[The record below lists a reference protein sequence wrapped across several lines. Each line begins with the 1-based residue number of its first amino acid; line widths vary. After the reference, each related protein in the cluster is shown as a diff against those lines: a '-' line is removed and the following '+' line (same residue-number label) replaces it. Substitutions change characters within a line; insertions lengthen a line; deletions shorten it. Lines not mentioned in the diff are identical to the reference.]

1 MRKAGRS
8 LFFGSLV
15 LAGLMLGSFWA
26 ACFAADFSADFV
38 VKSKGEDE
46 IVGKVFVKGQK
57 VRQEISEGDE
67 KQVLIIRPDK
77 GVTWMLTS
85 EDKSY
90 MEIPYES
97 QGQAFE
103 VWTAESEKQGKL
115 LGEEAVAG
123 HPCKKFELV
132 EDGEKTTYW
141 VSKKLSFPIK
151 VQDSESVMEYKNIKE
166 GTMDDALFEVPQ
178 GFEKLTTPAMPQM
191 SVTPE
196 KDGNQ

>member
-1 MRKAGRS
+1 MNKAGTS
-8 LFFGSLV
+8 LGFGALIIV
-15 LAGLMLGSFWA
+15 GLMLGVFGA

-46 IVGKVFVKGQK
+46 IVGKIFVKGQK
-57 VRQEISEGDE
+57 IRQEISEADE
-67 KQVLIIRPDK
+67 KQILIIRPDK

-97 QGQAFE
+97 QGQAFD
-103 VWTAESEKQGKL
+103 VWTAESEKLGKL
-115 LGEEAVAG
+115 LGEETVAG

-132 EDGEKTTYW
+132 EEGEKATYW
-141 VSKKLSFPIK
+141 VSKKLAFPIK
-151 VQDSESVMEYKNIKE
+151 VQDAESIMEYKNIKE
-166 GTMDDALFEVPQ
+166 GSVDDALFEVPK

-191 SVTPE
+191 PVMPE
-196 KDGNQ
+196 KEGSQ

>member
-1 MRKAGRS
+1 MSKAGWS
-8 LFFGSLV
+8 LVFGSMFIAGLV
-15 LAGLMLGSFWA
+15 LGAFGTGCL
-26 ACFAADFSADFV
+26 AADFSADFV

-57 VRQEISEGDE
+57 IRQEIEEGDE

-103 VWTAESEKQGKL
+103 VWTPESEKLGKL
-115 LGEEAVAG
+115 VGEETVAG
-123 HPCKKFELV
+123 YPCKKFELV
-132 EDGEKTTYW
+132 EEGEKATYW

-166 GTMDDALFEVPQ
+166 GTVEDGLFEVPQ
-178 GFEKLTTPAMPQM
+178 GFEKLSSPAVPQM

-196 KDGNQ
+196 KEGSQ

>member
-1 MRKAGRS
+1 MNKAGW
-8 LFFGSLV
+8 SLV
-15 LAGLMLGSFWA
+15 LGSMIIAVLMLVPFEAS
-26 ACFAADFSADFV
+26 CFAADFSADFV

-57 VRQEISEGDE
+57 IRQEIMEGEE

-77 GVTWMLTS
+77 GVTWMLMS

-97 QGQAFE
+97 QGQAFD
-103 VWTAESEKQGKL
+103 VWTADSEKLGKL
-115 LGEEAVAG
+115 LGEETVAG

-132 EDGEKTTYW
+132 EDGEKATYW

-166 GTMDDALFEVPQ
+166 GSMEDALFEVPQ
-178 GFEKLTTPAMPQM
+178 GFEKLETPSMPQM
-191 SVTPE
+191 SVPSE
-196 KDGNQ
+196 KEGQQ

>member
-1 MRKAGRS
+1 MNKAVWS
-8 LFFGSLV
+8 FGFGTLLIV
-15 LAGLMLGSFWA
+15 GLMLGGLGTL
-26 ACFAADFSADFV
+26 CFAADFSADFV

-46 IVGKVFVKGQK
+46 IVGKIFVKGQK
-57 VRQEISEGDE
+57 IRQEIAEGDE

-97 QGQAFE
+97 QGQAFD
-103 VWTAESEKQGKL
+103 VWTAESEKLGKL
-115 LGEEAVAG
+115 LGEETVAG
-123 HPCKKFELV
+123 YPCKKFELV
-132 EDGEKTTYW
+132 EEGEKATYW

-166 GTMDDALFEVPQ
+166 GVADDALFEVPK
-178 GFEKLTTPAMPQM
+178 GFQKLDNPAMPQIPVM
-191 SVTPE
+191 PE
-196 KDGNQ
+196 KEGSQ

>member
-1 MRKAGRS
+1 MIKAGWW
-8 LFFGSLV
+8 LGFGALV
-15 LAGLMLGSFWA
+15 IVGLMLGGFGV
-26 ACFAADFSADFV
+26 ACFAAEFSADFV

-46 IVGKVFVKGQK
+46 IYGKIFVKGQK
-57 VRQEISEGDE
+57 IRQEITEGED

-77 GVTWMLTS
+77 GLTWMLTM

-97 QGQAFE
+97 QGQAFD
-103 VWTAESEKQGKL
+103 VWTAESEKLGKL
-115 LGEEAVAG
+115 LGEETVSG

-132 EDGEKTTYW
+132 EEGEKATYW

-166 GTMDDALFEVPQ
+166 GAVDDALFEVPQ
-178 GFEKLTTPAMPQM
+178 GYEKLSTPAIPPIPLP
-191 SVTPE
+191 PE
-196 KDGNQ
+196 KEGAQ